1 VSKIHVGN
9 RASQLTFVSSRQ
21 EKERL
26 EEEKAAVDVEA
37 RRVTET
43 LVRLA
48 RINSTL
54 LD

>member
-1 VSKIHVGN
+1 V
-9 RASQLTFVSSRQ
+9 FFRQ

-26 EEEKAAVDVEA
+26 EEEKAAVDVEG

-48 RINSTL
+48 QDRAVFEVSTL
-54 LD
+54 EQ